1 MLGRKELCSPSPP
14 RSALPGAAVKMNK
27 LGGRWKSLPC
37 ARCGNI
43 EPIYVC
49 GGGRRYCKNCADDVI
64 GGKCAECGKPIQN
77 QYKFCSKR
85 CGLLA
90 RWRKTAVFITC
101 QWCGKVVRCHPSSAD
116 GKFCSRKCQG
126 DSQRGRQA
134 PWMLTEKAV
143 AQRIKML
150 RATRKQQSA
159 KMAGRIRTDFG
170 SAKGPDH
177 RRARHAAVRDP
188 QRRVFK
194 VDNIAD
200 FVRRNPKLFSAKDRR
215 PKPPGKSKYGHQR
228 AIFVSLASQGLSQII
243 RGSRGSWK
251 GWTLVEVYDR

>member
-1 MLGRKELCSPSPP
+1 
-14 RSALPGAAVKMNK
+14 
-27 LGGRWKSLPC
+27 
-37 ARCGNI
+37 
-43 EPIYVC
+43 
-49 GGGRRYCKNCADDVI
+49 
-64 GGKCAECGKPIQN
+64 
-77 QYKFCSKR
+77 
-85 CGLLA
+85 
-90 RWRKTAVFITC
+90 
-101 QWCGKVVRCHPSSAD
+101 
-116 GKFCSRKCQG
+116 
-126 DSQRGRQA
+126 
-134 PWMLTEKAV
+134 MLTEKAV

-170 SAKGPDH
+170 SMKGPDH

-215 PKPPGKSKYGHQR
+215 AKLPGKTKYGHQR
-228 AIFVSLASQGLSQII
+228 ATFVSLASQGLSQII